1 MCASHSLENVAPM
14 MELLKEMDR
23 HGTRVPLT
31 MAQVGKCKVLLKD
44 NSGAIEM
51 AKVCASVILEP
62 SISMSS
68 CIIFNHIHVKS
79 GAIAGHAV
87 KSEDQSVGHLMKP
100 LNCNVLKT
108 VATRNGM
115 ASCHNQITT

>member
-68 CIIFNHIHVKS
+68 CVTLNWEPSLCMLSSQRIS
-79 GAIAGHAV
+79 WWIAFFA
-87 KSEDQSVGHLMKP
+87 KP
-100 LNCNVLKT
+100 LNCGALKVLWQQVMGDGK
-108 VATRNGM
+108 V
-115 ASCHNQITT
+115 HNKIMT